1 MNEVNQKRITYLIHT
16 IIISVHVSVLL
27 GWSSNTYKFL
37 YKKCKIPFFLQN
49 TYYDKV
55 LIWKLQNC
63 HFLATVDCVSQQSF
77 LIINSKSILL
87 YPTYQ
92 YCKKKEGFHIYVPVF
107 GYLTSYLI
115 IEALGSIKGHKEKG
129 HGLTNN
135 IRNENYKETNSKG
148 QSD

>member
-1 MNEVNQKRITYLIHT
+1 MFLFYFNGHLIITNYCTKSTKFHLI
-16 IIISVHVSVLL
+16 
-27 GWSSNTYKFL
+27 Y
-37 YKKCKIPFFLQN
+37 PQN
-49 TYYDKV
+49 TYYEKV
-55 LIWKLQNC
+55 LTWKLQNC

-87 YPTYQ
+87 YSTYQ
-92 YCKKKEGFHIYVPVF
+92 YWKKKEGFHIYVPVY

-148 QSD
+148 QSDENRSKNITWCT